1 MALFGSKKNKEVKR
15 EGGVLGVRGPLAGA
29 KSAEGERGAS
39 TRQRDP
45 RTQGSDLAQV
55 SSPLSSTSPTIHRG
69 QHRDIIIRPRITEK
83 SGIMS
88 DPQAGE
94 SAVYTFEV
102 RKNANKP
109 MIAQAIKA
117 LYKVTPM
124 KVRIVNLPAKR
135 VLVRGKR
142 GTSNGVK
149 KAMVYLKKGEKIN
162 LS

>member
-15 EGGVLGVRGPLAGA
+15 EGGALGVRGPLAGA

-55 SSPLSSTSPTIHRG
+55 SSPLLPIIHRG
-69 QHRDIIIRPRITEK
+69 QHHDIIIRPRITEK
-83 SGIMS
+83 SGMAS
-88 DPQAGE
+88 EPQNDKA
-94 SAVYTFEV
+94 AVYTFEV
-102 RKNANKP
+102 RQNATKP
-109 MIAQAIKA
+109 MIAQHIKA
-117 LYKVTPM
+117 LYKVSPV

-135 VLVRGKR
+135 VFVRGKR

-149 KAMVYLKKGEKIN
+149 KAMIYLKKGEKIN
-162 LS
+162 LT

>member
-1 MALFGSKKNKEVKR
+1 MALFGSKKNKEAVVKDTSIKK
-15 EGGVLGVRGPLAGA
+15 EKETTPKAA
-29 KSAEGERGAS
+29 KSVIVPVVAKSDVPAS
-39 TRQRDP
+39 P
-45 RTQGSDLAQV
+45 V
-55 SSPLSSTSPTIHRG
+55 IHRG
-69 QHRDIIIRPRITEK
+69 QHHDIIIRPRITEK

-88 DPQAGE
+88 DPQTGGA
-94 SAVYTFEV
+94 AVYTFEV

-142 GTSNGVK
+142 GTSNAVK
-149 KAMVYLKKGEKIN
+149 KALVYLKKGEKIN
-162 LS
+162 L

>member
-1 MALFGSKKNKEVKR
+1 MALFGSKKNKE
-15 EGGVLGVRGPLAGA
+15 A
-29 KSAEGERGAS
+29 KEQKDSLS
-39 TRQRDP
+39 P
-45 RTQGSDLAQV
+45 RTPSLLARNAAPSRASRAPKV
-55 SSPLSSTSPTIHRG
+55 SPKENPSTPSVPAIHRG
-69 QHRDIIIRPRITEK
+69 QHHDIIIRPRITEK

-88 DPQAGE
+88 E
-94 SAVYTFEV
+94 NSSIYTFEV

-149 KAMVYLKKGEKIN
+149 KAMIYLKKGEKIN
-162 LS
+162 LT